1 MFGLTDAQMNGVKAQ
16 SKKLGAAY
24 EKLSKKERLDNKL
37 VCATI
42 DQAHSPVATIIS
54 RDKFLWLHGY
64 MNGRAGHDENGNSLY
79 E

>member
-1 MFGLTDAQMNGVKAQ
+1 MFGLTDPQMNAVKSQ
-16 SKKLGAAY
+16 SKRLGATY
-24 EKLSKKERLDNKL
+24 SKLSKKERLDNKL
-37 VCATI
+37 VCAVI
-42 DQAHSPVATIIS
+42 NQAHAPVSAIIS

>member
-1 MFGLTDAQMNGVKAQ
+1 MLGLNETQMNAVKAQ

-24 EKLSKKERLDNKL
+24 NNLGKKERLDNKL
-37 VCATI
+37 VCAVI
-42 DQAHSPVATIIS
+42 DQFHAQVATIIS

>member
-1 MFGLTDAQMNGVKAQ
+1 MFGLNEAQMNAVKAQ
-16 SKKLGAAY
+16 SKRLGNTY
-24 EKLSKKERLDNKL
+24 SNLTKKERLDNKL
-37 VCATI
+37 VCAVI
-42 DQAHSPVATIIS
+42 NQAHAPVETIIS